1 MLSSLRKAQSALNG
15 LSKQPLPGACRWL
28 HASSDDGLSYMH
40 NPGTGPLLETTIGH
54 LAQRAAE
61 RWPNE
66 VCVHDLADSGLRLT
80 YSQLLRRADRLAAGL
95 REIGLRPGD
104 RIGIWGP
111 NSHHW
116 LLAYVASAR
125 AGLIC
130 AGINPF
136 YQQSEIE
143 YCVKKIEAKAVFAP
157 RAYRSQNYADMLL
170 KVKGGDRSSS
180 LEHLIIYSDDDHVA
194 GTRKCSDLELLA
206 SSIQVE
212 AIGREQDEISPRSG
226 TNIQF
231 TSGTTGNPKATLISH
246 RSMVNNSRQAVERLG
261 ISRGARIC
269 LNVPYFH
276 AFGMIMGVSGPLHA
290 GSTVVLESPT
300 FNPARSI
307 DAIVRHKCDV
317 TFGTPTMWINM
328 IDVQRRT
335 GARVDTLWTGSIGGA
350 PASPSLYQNVREY
363 LRMDQIKS
371 IYGLTECTAI
381 CNQSL
386 GDEAHE
392 LTDTT
397 IGYISDHTEIKVI
410 DENGDTVPM
419 GKPGELCV
427 RGYSTMMGYWGD
439 EENTRRTL
447 QADGWLRTGDQYVLR
462 PDGYG
467 HIVGRIKDMLIRGG
481 ENIFPKEI
489 EAFLESHPAV
499 LEAQVFG
506 VHDDTY
512 GEEVCACIRLKDD
525 AKRFTRDDIVEYAKG
540 RLAAFKVPKYVNLR
554 SEFPKT
560 TSGKIQKFKLKREL
574 EELGV
579 VPKAPPS

>member
-1 MLSSLRKAQSALNG
+1 MCARQSCLSCSSRFMCISRLSFVSLVFS
-15 LSKQPLPGACRWL
+15 PPCRWL
-28 HASSDDGLSYMH
+28 HASSDDGLSYMR

-61 RWPNE
+61 RWPDE
-66 VCVHDLADSGLRLT
+66 VCVHDLAAADSSGLRLT

-170 KVKGGDRSSS
+170 KVKAGDRSSSSSSS

-212 AIGREQDEISPRSG
+212 AVGREQEEISPRSG

-261 ISRGARIC
+261 IGRGARIC

-276 AFGMIMGVSGPLHA
+276 AFGMIMGVSGPFHA
-290 GSTVVLESPT
+290 GSTVVLEGPT

-317 TFGTPTMWINM
+317 TFGTPTMW
-328 IDVQRRT
+328 
-335 GARVDTLWTGSIGGA
+335 
-350 PASPSLYQNVREY
+350 
-363 LRMDQIKS
+363 S

-386 GDEAHE
+386 RDEAQE

-410 DENGDTVPM
+410 DENGNTVPM

-427 RGYSTMMGYWGD
+427 RGYSTMMRYWGD

-447 QADGWLRTGDQYVLR
+447 QDDGWLRTGDQYVLR

-525 AKRFTRDDIVEYAKG
+525 AKRFTRDDIVDYAKG
-540 RLAAFKVPKYVNLR
+540 KLAAFKVPKYVNLR